1 MTNDILFSLWSQA
14 RPSFLSHGL
23 SRDFYIGQIVELE
36 LRPGLAQF
44 NPVGFS
50 LVFFWWDSFCSIL
63 RFMSNILWNVVFSV
77 RRFPPSGYNFW
88 VSTVL

>member
-50 LVFFWWDSFCSIL
+50 LGFIWWDSFCSIL